1 MCPAVKSAAKLLTK
15 DEAPRHLDKLR
26 DPFRLKPYSGTPQR
40 MIAVLHD
47 LAREANFEAK
57 GSGES
62 RKRYWR
68 IAAVLSLAASPM
80 D

>member
-1 MCPAVKSAAKLLTK
+1 MCPAVESAAKLLTK

-26 DPFRLKPYSGTPQR
+26 DPFRLKGTPQR